1 LKPATVYSK
10 TGTILDA
17 ICEKKVEEVS
27 AISAHEFQ
35 VWKDRV
41 KDMPKETGKI
51 FSVSITEK
59 KPGIIAEVKKAS
71 PSEGVI
77 RTDIKPAEIAL
88 SYQHN
93 GASAISVVTDKQFF
107 QGDIKWISN
116 IRESVALPVI
126 RKDFVIDEKQVWES
140 KAAGANA
147 MLLIAAILEQPK
159 LQELYTLCYELGME
173 ALVEV
178 HTLEELQKA
187 LHIGA
192 QIIGVNNRNLKSFG
206 VSNSTFS
213 FLAEHIPADRI
224 AVAESGVHSRE
235 DLLYMKNANADAVL
249 IGTHFMRAVD
259 PGKALAELIAGIQ

>member
-1 LKPATVYSK
+1 MYSK

-17 ICEKKVEEVS
+17 ICEKKVEEVAAITDLEFKAWKES
-27 AISAHEFQ
+27 AGSKKKG
-35 VWKDRV
+35 VS
-41 KDMPKETGKI
+41 
-51 FSVSITEK
+51 FSESITQK

-77 RTDIKPAEIAL
+77 RENIKPAEIAL
-88 SYQHN
+88 SYQEN

-107 QGDIKWISN
+107 QGNIKWIGDIKHVIS
-116 IRESVALPVI
+116 LPVL
-126 RKDFVIDEKQVWES
+126 RKDFVIDERQVWES
-140 KAAGANA
+140 KAAGADA
-147 MLLIAAILEQPK
+147 MLLIAAILEQSK
-159 LQELYTLCYELGME
+159 LQELYKLCYELGME

-178 HTLEELQKA
+178 HTLEELEKS
-187 LHIGA
+187 LNIGA

-213 FLAEHIPADRI
+213 SIAEHIPNDKI

-249 IGTHFMRAVD
+249 IGTYFMRAAE
-259 PGKALAELIAGIQ
+259 PGKALAELIKDIQ